1 MGDIFTLSP
10 KAGLRLVSV
19 SATVNLEY
27 WDNMAQPWIAW
38 MKLWKTGGKLFNN
51 LLKWSFFS

>member
-1 MGDIFTLSP
+1 MGDIFALSP

-51 LLKWSFFS
+51 